1 MFGGGTTTPADAL
14 EWALAELINLPD
26 LMERARHEIDSIVGK
41 DRLVEASDITNLPY
55 IEAIGRETLRLH
67 PAGPIIS
74 RKSIADC
81 TIGGYHIPSGT
92 QLLVSVWDIGRDPNS
107 WENPIEFRPERF
119 LNEDGGINRRL
130 NVRGQQFQLLPFGS
144 GRRFCPGATQA
155 LQVFHTTIAAI
166 IQCFD
171 WEVKEGNGKD
181 NMEEGYGSSRAH
193 PLVCVPVARL
203 NPLPMYAS

>member
-1 MFGGGTTTPADAL
+1 MLTILTAVGNILLKFKPTDGMNFFYNLCRICL
-14 EWALAELINLPD
+14 EEEQPHLQMRWNGALAELINHPD

-74 RKSIADC
+74 RESIADC

-92 QLLVSVWDIGRDPNS
+92 QLLVSVWAIGRDPNS

-144 GRRFCPGATQA
+144 G
-155 LQVFHTTIAAI
+155 
-166 IQCFD
+166 
-171 WEVKEGNGKD
+171 
-181 NMEEGYGSSRAH
+181 
-193 PLVCVPVARL
+193 
-203 NPLPMYAS
+203 